1 MPGSLGWRAA
11 FTSGISGIIEIYWDR
26 CVTSSF
32 DFELRLRRGSYSK
45 LGACRY
51 HIVVCLILLHM
62 SLHTTQ
68 VCIYGN
74 IMKHIYIYIYTCT
87 LYTSMI
93 LIYKV
98 LLCDPCKV
106 FHALC
111 NGLSEPVENGNNHR
125 KTVMTLFLFRMWTW
139 EGCRVIFKVFLM
151 SILHKDDVVIMRASS
166 QMNKLQ
172 VKCDWIWVVLHHV
185 YHPYHCVYS
194 IVPLLNEF
202 SHIFVHC

>member
-1 MPGSLGWRAA
+1 
-11 FTSGISGIIEIYWDR
+11 
-26 CVTSSF
+26 
-32 DFELRLRRGSYSK
+32 
-45 LGACRY
+45 
-51 HIVVCLILLHM
+51 
-62 SLHTTQ
+62 
-68 VCIYGN
+68 
-74 IMKHIYIYIYTCT
+74 
-87 LYTSMI
+87 MI

-111 NGLSEPVENGNNHR
+111 NGLSEPVEHGNNHW

-172 VKCDWIWVVLHHV
+172 VKCDWICDMSCSSSRVSSLSLCILYRPAIKRILAH
-185 YHPYHCVYS
+185 
-194 IVPLLNEF
+194 IRALLGR
-202 SHIFVHC
+202 FVRMISKLAVAISSSRSYLFISFY